1 MNDRWPEYGIR
12 SGWSSWPNF
21 RANTPLVE
29 NVDVGMLGLWT
40 LLTAPAASPRPCEL
54 FKVAINRQSHDG
66 QSRSLNVS
74 ELSSELEFSFR
85 NSKARI
91 LHVSEWHPLGNFV
104 CARGNERARLAKNI
118 CVTDSLEL
126 KYSEPSLLI
135 SISFYFNQFINNFY
149 RFINT

>member
-1 MNDRWPEYGIR
+1 MTKFSREHAISWKCGRGNARTLN
-12 SGWSSWPNF
+12 SSYCSSSVTS
-21 RANTPLVE
+21 AV
-29 NVDVGMLGLWT
+29 WT